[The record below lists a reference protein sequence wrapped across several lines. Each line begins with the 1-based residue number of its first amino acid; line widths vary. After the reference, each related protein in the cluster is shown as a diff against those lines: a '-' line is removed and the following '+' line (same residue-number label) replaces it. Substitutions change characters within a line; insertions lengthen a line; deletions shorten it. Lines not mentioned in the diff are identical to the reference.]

1 MSLLHGLIILGL
13 AVALGGLAAV
23 WQEHARSAISP
34 LRAFAVTAAA
44 SIALLHLLPEA
55 VADGGPWVL
64 GAALVGFV
72 GPALLER
79 AFLPGRPHRHGAPAM
94 ALAMGYA
101 AVMAHQLGEG
111 AALASLAETSELSVS
126 IVLAVAG
133 HTTPLA
139 MVVGMRAMELRA
151 GRGGERHATVL
162 ALFGVLGATVL
173 GAALGSLLAAERLQA
188 MQPWILASIAG
199 LLLHALFHDAFPR
212 PTGGTRGRI
221 AHALAG
227 WLGVALALTGVEPG
241 GWVEDLGS
249 VLRIGAVALMALG
262 VLFWSFLGA
271 EASASEG
278 AHDHAHAHEHG
289 SGEQAPSDEP

>member
-1 MSLLHGLIILGL
+1 MSLLHGLVILGL
-13 AVALGGLAAV
+13 AVVIGGLAAL

-34 LRAFAVTAAA
+34 LRAFAVMAAA

-55 VADGGPWVL
+55 VADGGAGVL

-79 AFLPGRPHRHGAPAM
+79 AFLPGRPHRHGAPAV

-101 AVMAHQLGEG
+101 AVMVHQLGEG
-111 AALASLAETSELSVS
+111 AALASLAESSELSVS

-151 GRGGERHATVL
+151 GRGGERRATAV
-162 ALFGVLGATVL
+162 ALFGVLGATVV
-173 GAALGSLLAAERLQA
+173 GAALGSLLAAERLHTV
-188 MQPWILASIAG
+188 QPWILASIAG

-212 PTGGTRGRI
+212 PTGGTRGRV

-227 WLGVALALTGVEPG
+227 WLGVALALTGVEAG

-249 VLRIGAVALMALG
+249 VLRIGAILVMALG
-262 VLFWSFLGA
+262 VLFWSFFGA
-271 EASASEG
+271 EASA
-278 AHDHAHAHEHG
+278 ADHDHEHEHAK
-289 SGEQAPSDEP
+289 QPPSKGP

>member
-1 MSLLHGLIILGL
+1 MSLLHGLVILGL

-34 LRAFAVTAAA
+34 LRAFAVMAAA

-55 VADGGPWVL
+55 VADGGAGVL

-79 AFLPGRPHRHGAPAM
+79 AFLPGRPHRHGAPAV

-101 AVMAHQLGEG
+101 AVMVHQLGEG
-111 AALASLAETSELSVS
+111 AALASLAESSELSVS

-151 GRGGERHATVL
+151 GRGGERRATAV
-162 ALFGVLGATVL
+162 ALFGVLGATVV
-173 GAALGSLLAAERLQA
+173 GAALGSLLAAERLHTV
-188 MQPWILASIAG
+188 QPWILASIAG

-212 PTGGTRGRI
+212 PTGGTRGRV

-227 WLGVALALTGVEPG
+227 WLGVALALTGVEAG

-249 VLRIGAVALMALG
+249 VLRIGAILVMALG
-262 VLFWSFLGA
+262 VLFWSFFGA
-271 EASASEG
+271 EASA
-278 AHDHAHAHEHG
+278 ADHDHEHEHAK
-289 SGEQAPSDEP
+289 QPPSKGP